1 MKIFFH
7 SEKKTKT
14 YEDLIKEINEQK
26 SIKKY
31 IKEKEPYEIIKN
43 LIVSLIY
50 GEKIELIDSEFT
62 KEEIENLGLSEK
74 KLKEKKILE
83 KIEIKNYEQII
94 KEIEKNKEIWE
105 ITLYTSG
112 TTGRPKKVK
121 HKLKTIARSVK
132 KSEENKKNIWGYA
145 YNPTH
150 FAGLQVFFQ
159 TLYNK
164 NSIIYIFDME
174 RKKIEETLKKYG
186 VTHIS
191 ATPTY
196 YRTML
201 PYIKNEIPNMQ
212 KVTTGGEKY
221 DQELEKQLQK
231 IFPNAKIRN
240 VYAST
245 EAGSL
250 FSSKGE
256 IFKISDRMKDKI
268 KINEEK
274 ELLIHK
280 SLLGESE
287 TFELTNEWYK
297 TGDLVEKIEEKQFK
311 FISRKTEMI
320 NIGGYKVN
328 PYEIEK
334 EIKKIEGIKDV
345 IVKARKNKIT
355 GNILV
360 ALIQIEEKIDKKE
373 KEKEINQ
380 KLKQNLQ
387 KWKMPRII
395 KFVETIE
402 LTRTGKKV
410 RN

>member
-387 KWKMPRII
+387 KWKIPRII